1 MRYFK
6 FTAVITSVVLLLT
19 LSFPAAFAAGD
30 NNDEPLT
37 LQSSSVVDGDTNI
50 SIHPVIEL
58 VFTGKMDDIL
68 VLPNN
73 KDCFHLQNAAGEVKS
88 LTVLFPDT
96 QVQSAF
102 RNHAFLVPEAEL
114 APGETYTL
122 TIDSRLQ
129 DKKDNLLG
137 QTLQIQFTTATDE
150 TFARLKEND
159 DLIKLGDNVLSYSTA
174 LAPAASSDAATDQ
187 SAEEAEQDNTS
198 GGPSTQTIVGIAVP
212 VLVILLALVFYS
224 NWKKT
229 RQQSDKTK

>member
-6 FTAVITSVVLLLT
+6 FTAVITTVVLLLT

-73 KDCFHLQNAAGEVKS
+73 KDCFHLQNGSGDVQPLS
-88 LTVLFPDT
+88 VLFPDT

-102 RNHAFLVPEAEL
+102 RNHAFVIPENAL
-114 APGETYTL
+114 SPGESYTL

-137 QTLQIQFTTATDE
+137 QTLQFHFTTATDE

-159 DLIKLGDNVLSYSTA
+159 DLIRLGDDVLSYSTA
-174 LAPAASSDAATDQ
+174 LAPAASADVGAEQ
-187 SAEEAEQDNTS
+187 STEEAGQDNTS

-229 RQQSDKTK
+229 RQQPDETE